1 LVPLPPATHIF
12 IERTCVPV
20 FTVFIFTAVLRVY
33 ATFPTVFAVI
43 EALYVVGPKVNA
55 VDAYAV
61 VKSAFAEVA
70 AVHVIPSAE

>member
-1 LVPLPPATHIF
+1 LVPSPPATKVF
-12 IERTCVPV
+12 VKRACVAV
-20 FTVFIFTAVLRVY
+20 FTVFVFTAVLRVY
-33 ATFPTVFAVI
+33 VTFPTVFAVI

-55 VDAYAV
+55 VDAYAL

>member
-1 LVPLPPATHIF
+1 LAPPPPATKVF
-12 IERTCVPV
+12 VERVCVPV
-20 FTVFIFTAVLRVY
+20 FTVFVFTAVLRVY

-55 VDAYAV
+55 VDAYAL